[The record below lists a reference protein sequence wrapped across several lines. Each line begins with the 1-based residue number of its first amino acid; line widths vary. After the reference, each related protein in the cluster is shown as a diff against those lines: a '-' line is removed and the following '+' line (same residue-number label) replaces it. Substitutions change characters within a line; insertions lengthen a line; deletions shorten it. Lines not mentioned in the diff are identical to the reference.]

1 LPDFP
6 NKNGPDDF
14 AATKAIAAAANI
26 SVTAIAKRADVMKR
40 FRLNECG
47 VFMFVGFCGKNEFPQ
62 GSARTSRSLALHF
75 CNAKQRFLVTGFNL
89 SLMAVLLRGIR
100 FA

>member
-6 NKNGPDDF
+6 NKNGLDDF

-26 SVTAIAKRADVMKR
+26 SVTATVKRTDEMKR

-47 VFMFVGFCGKNEFPQ
+47 VFMFVGFCGKFMFP
-62 GSARTSRSLALHF
+62 
-75 CNAKQRFLVTGFNL
+75 K
-89 SLMAVLLRGIR
+89 
-100 FA
+100 

>member
-1 LPDFP
+1 MLFDFP

-26 SVTAIAKRADVMKR
+26 SVTATVKRTDEMNR

-47 VFMFVGFCGKNEFPQ
+47 VFMFLDFVGKASFP
-62 GSARTSRSLALHF
+62 
-75 CNAKQRFLVTGFNL
+75 K
-89 SLMAVLLRGIR
+89 
-100 FA
+100 